1 MTATVYWVSI
11 MSWFRAKC
19 FTTFSAS
26 PSSTVG
32 PTLVILFKVEKTGD
46 QGQRDRGGELR
57 FETTKQAFNQNFL
70 HLIRNII
77 NPALDL
83 SQKAKK

>member
-1 MTATVYWVSI
+1 M
-11 MSWFRAKC
+11 
-19 FTTFSAS
+19 
-26 PSSTVG
+26 VG

-46 QGQRDRGGELR
+46 QGQRDRVEELR

-70 HLIRNII
+70 HLIHNII

-83 SQKAKK
+83 SQKAKKRPHN